1 MADEKSIVLKIETI
15 TDQSAMEAY
24 GETLNKVLGSYEKNI
39 EDIIDYNK
47 QIKKN
52 EEAIKAINKE
62 GKKQGELFVT
72 QIAEIRR
79 LTAENGKLKQSK
91 AELIQITKNQEKINA
106 SMSGTMQ
113 NQSQILGKLRMAWQK
128 MTDEQKKANPEML
141 KTIQQLDQHLKDS
154 DAEIG
159 NFQRNVGNYKS
170 AIDGLIEKFPILGG
184 SISKVFGKVGVVG
197 IALGVVNS
205 FWKELKTTQDVGD
218 ALAIQQQ
225 AWTGVW
231 QRFVRMIASA
241 DFSNFIQQLTDA
253 YDASKKLAEV
263 RDEMFEKENSIRLLK
278 AKQAKEEQ
286 LLLMA
291 MQNQTKTD
299 QERIKAGNKYAE
311 LVMKNAKLVEQAY
324 IGLAEAE
331 LDNLAKVTGAD
342 KEALRSYIENYADPK
357 MAAKRK
363 ELKQYEA
370 LLAEEEALKA
380 KNALLNT
387 WTDENGVKIEVK
399 GANAL
404 TEAEKA
410 RLTQIR
416 SLLANTS
423 EDVKKFA
430 EIIRAY
436 GKSADDAISTF
447 VSAMERAYSAESNAL
462 ASSKRAM
469 NTVNSLT
476 EQINND
482 RLREAERIEKEIT
495 EIQKKEWKE
504 AEDAL
509 KEHLEN
515 MRREFG
521 KENNGIF
528 QWFKDIAAETE
539 AELQKWASETAP
551 MAENPISK
559 WANMSPED
567 KKKLA
572 SQALDGAK
580 QIFDSIAN
588 LSKEATQRRLN
599 DELEAIDREA
609 ESEKAILEGK
619 LEKGIISQ
627 KEYEKKLAELDEET
641 AARKEEA
648 NKEAFEK
655 QKRWNIA
662 QAWMNAALAITK
674 LFTESTAVNPATWV
688 ALGITAATTAAEIAT
703 IASQKYARGG
713 ELHGASHA
721 QGGIKGFVGNQHIEA
736 EGGEIIINK
745 RSSAKHRNLL
755 SLINSDNGW
764 GDDFAKARGG
774 SGRFF
779 ARGGVIGGYD
789 FNTRPLPDSSGGLAK
804 VVQQQTANINSA
816 IDAINKRIDNLRVF
830 VTVNDIEAKYNEK
843 KVHLSRAAL

>member
-15 TDQSAMEAY
+15 TDQSVMEAY
-24 GETLNKVLGSYEKNI
+24 GKTLNDVLGSYEENI
-39 EDIIDYNK
+39 ALITDYNK
-47 QIKKN
+47 QIKAN
-52 EEAIKAINKE
+52 EEQIKAINKE
-62 GKKQGELFVT
+62 GERWGKLSAKQT
-72 QIAEIRR
+72 ATIQA
-79 LTAENGKLKQSK
+79 LTAENGKLKQAKS
-91 AELIQITKNQEKINA
+91 ELIQVTKNQEKIDT

-113 NQSQILGKLRMAWQK
+113 NQSQILGKLRMAWR
-128 MTDEQKKANPEML
+128 MMSDEQKKANPEML
-141 KTIQQLDQHLKDS
+141 ATIQQLDQHLKDS
-154 DAEIG
+154 DANIG

-170 AIDGLIEKFPILGG
+170 ALDGLTERFPMFVGA
-184 SISKVFGKVGVVG
+184 ISKVFGKAGVVG

-205 FWKELKTTQDVGD
+205 FWRELKTTQDVGD

-278 AKQAKEEQ
+278 AKQSKEEQ

-291 MQNQTKTD
+291 MRDQTKTER
-299 QERIKAGNKYAE
+299 ERIEAGTKYAA
-311 LVMKNAKLVEQAY
+311 LVQKNAELQKQMYME
-324 IGLAEAE
+324 LAEAE
-331 LDNLAKVTGAD
+331 LDNIAKVTGAD

-357 MAAKRK
+357 MAAKRE
-363 ELKQYEA
+363 ELKQYEE
-370 LLAEEEALKA
+370 LLAEEEAIKA
-380 KNALLNT
+380 KE
-387 WTDENGVKIEVK
+387 TDGWIDLDGREHK
-399 GANAL
+399 GRKL
-404 TEAEKA
+404 SESEQA

-416 SLLANTS
+416 SLIANTS

-430 EIIRAY
+430 EITKAY
-436 GKSADDAISTF
+436 GKSSDDMITSF
-447 VSAMERAYSAESNAL
+447 VSAMERAYSAEANAL
-462 ASSKRAM
+462 ASSQRAM
-469 NTVNSLT
+469 TTVNSLT
-476 EQINND
+476 EQINKD
-482 RLREAERIEKEIT
+482 RASATLTIEAAITASQKAEWKLREEEH
-495 EIQKKEWKE
+495 
-504 AEDAL
+504 
-509 KEHLEN
+509 KEHLKKVKE
-515 MRREFG
+515 EF
-521 KENNGIF
+521 KEQMSSFDEFIE
-528 QWFKDIAAETE
+528 DIIEIE
-539 AELQKWASETAP
+539 P
-551 MAENPISK
+551 MAMSK
-559 WANMSPED
+559 IARKLGMSDED
-567 KKKLA
+567 WKNLK

-588 LSKEATQRRLN
+588 LSKEATQRRLD

-627 KEYEKKLAELDEET
+627 KEYEKKLAELDKET

-655 QKRWNIA
+655 QKKWNIA
-662 QAWMNAALAITK
+662 NALMNMALAITNIWATNK
-674 LFTESTAVNPATWV
+674 GGTIARAIETAVAVTSGL
-688 ALGITAATTAAEIAT
+688 AQIA
-703 IASQKYARGG
+703 IISAQKYARGG
-713 ELHGASHA
+713 ELRGPSHA

-736 EGGEIIINK
+736 EGGEVIINK

-764 GDDFAKARGG
+764 GDDFANARGG

-789 FNTRPLPDSSGGLAK
+789 FSTRPLPDSGGGLAK

-843 KVHLSRAAL
+843 RVHLSRAVL

>member
-15 TDQSAMEAY
+15 TDQAVMEAY
-24 GETLNKVLGSYEKNI
+24 GKTLNDVLGSYEENI
-39 EDIIDYNK
+39 ALITDYNK
-47 QIKKN
+47 QIKAN
-52 EEAIKAINKE
+52 EERIKAINKE
-62 GKKQGELFVT
+62 GECWGKLSAKQT
-72 QIAEIRR
+72 ATIQA
-79 LTAENGKLKQSK
+79 LTAENGKLKQAKS
-91 AELIQITKNQEKINA
+91 ELIQVTKNQEKIDT

-113 NQSQILGKLRMAWQK
+113 NQSQILGKLRMAWRM

-154 DAEIG
+154 DANIG

-170 AIDGLIEKFPILGG
+170 ALDGLIAKFPMLGG
-184 SISKVFGKVGVVG
+184 SISKVFGKAGVVG

-241 DFSNFIQQLTDA
+241 DFSNFIQQLKDA

-278 AKQAKEEQ
+278 AKQSKEEQ

-291 MQNQTKTD
+291 MRDQTKTD
-299 QERIKAGNKYAE
+299 RERIEAGTKYAA
-311 LVMKNAKLVEQAY
+311 LVQKNAELQKQAY
-324 IGLAEAE
+324 MELAEAE

-363 ELKQYEA
+363 ELQQYEA

-380 KNALLNT
+380 KE
-387 WTDENGVKIEVK
+387 TDGWIDLDGREHGGRKLSES
-399 GANAL
+399 
-404 TEAEKA
+404 EQA

-416 SLLANTS
+416 SLLATTS

-430 EIIRAY
+430 EITRAY

-462 ASSKRAM
+462 ASSQRAM
-469 NTVNSLT
+469 TTVNSLT

-515 MRREFG
+515 MRREFA
-521 KENNGIF
+521 KDNNGIF
-528 QWFKDIAAETE
+528 QWFKEQAAEAE

-551 MAENPISK
+551 MAENPVSK

-580 QIFDSIAN
+580 QIYDSIAN

-655 QKRWNIA
+655 NKKWNIA
-662 QAWMNAALAITK
+662 QALMNAALAITK
-674 LFTESTAVNPATWV
+674 VFASSAPPASFIM
-688 ALGITAATTAAEIAT
+688 AAITAATTAAEIAT

-789 FNTRPLPDSSGGLAK
+789 FNTRPLPDSGGGLAK

-816 IDAINKRIDNLRVF
+816 IDAINRRIDNLRVF

-843 KVHLSRAAL
+843 RVHLSRAAL

>member
-1 MADEKSIVLKIETI
+1 
-15 TDQSAMEAY
+15 MEAY
-24 GETLNKVLGSYEKNI
+24 GKTLNDVLGSYEDNI
-39 EDIIDYNK
+39 ALITDYNK

-52 EEAIKAINKE
+52 EELIKAINKE
-62 GKKQGELFVT
+62 GESWGKLSAKQT
-72 QIAEIRR
+72 ATIQA
-79 LTAENGKLKQSK
+79 LTAENGKLKQAKS
-91 AELIQITKNQEKINA
+91 ELIQVTKNQEKIDT

-113 NQSQILGKLRMAWQK
+113 NQSQILGKLRMAWRM

-154 DAEIG
+154 DANIG

-170 AIDGLIEKFPILGG
+170 ALDGLTEKFPMLGG
-184 SISKVFGKVGVVG
+184 SISKVFGKAGVVG
-197 IALGVVNS
+197 IALGVVNG

-278 AKQAKEEQ
+278 AKQSKEEQ

-291 MQNQTKTD
+291 MRDQTKTD
-299 QERIKAGNKYAE
+299 RERIEAGTKYAA
-311 LVMKNAKLVEQAY
+311 LVQKNAELQKQAY
-324 IGLAEAE
+324 MELADAE
-331 LDNLAKVTGAD
+331 LNNLSKQTGIE

-357 MAAKRK
+357 MTAARK
-363 ELKQYEA
+363 EAEAYGEA
-370 LLAEEEALKA
+370 LANKEAADRQYSKTSGRAAQIWLETSNKYQLAIDNVSQEAKDLYAIMQAYGLSTDAMVSSFVSAWEKA
-380 KNALLNT
+380 LGA
-387 WTDENGVKIEVK
+387 E
-399 GANAL
+399 ANAL
-404 TEAEKA
+404 
-410 RLTQIR
+410 Q
-416 SLLANTS
+416 
-423 EDVKKFA
+423 
-430 EIIRAY
+430 
-436 GKSADDAISTF
+436 SAQ
-447 VSAMERAYSAESNAL
+447 
-462 ASSKRAM
+462 RAM
-469 NTVNSLT
+469 TTVNSLR

-482 RLREAERIEKEIT
+482 AERETERSTKAIEQVTIEIEKQIT
-495 EIQKKEWKE
+495 AGLKAEWKE
-504 AEDAL
+504 QEDAH
-509 KEHLEN
+509 KEHLAK
-515 MRREFG
+515 MKREL
-521 KENNGIF
+521 EQDNAEIF
-528 QWFKDIAAETE
+528 QFFDEMLAESEKELSGVEKIAESPFARK
-539 AELQKWASETAP
+539 LG
-551 MAENPISK
+551 ISD
-559 WANMSPED
+559 EQF
-567 KKKLA
+567 KKLKD
-572 SQALDGAK
+572 QALDGAK

-627 KEYEKKLAELDEET
+627 KEYEKKLAELDKET

-674 LFTESTAVNPATWV
+674 LFTEGTAMNPATWV

-789 FNTRPLPDSSGGLAK
+789 FNTRPLPDSGGGLAK

-843 KVHLSRAAL
+843 RVHLSRAAL

>member
-1 MADEKSIVLKIETI
+1 M
-15 TDQSAMEAY
+15 
-24 GETLNKVLGSYEKNI
+24 
-39 EDIIDYNK
+39 
-47 QIKKN
+47 
-52 EEAIKAINKE
+52 
-62 GKKQGELFVT
+62 
-72 QIAEIRR
+72 
-79 LTAENGKLKQSK
+79 
-91 AELIQITKNQEKINA
+91 
-106 SMSGTMQ
+106 
-113 NQSQILGKLRMAWQK
+113 

-141 KTIQQLDQHLKDS
+141 KTIQQLDKHLKDS
-154 DAEIG
+154 DANIG

-170 AIDGLIEKFPILGG
+170 ALDGLIEKFPILGG

-278 AKQAKEEQ
+278 AKQSKEEQ

-291 MQNQTKTD
+291 MRDQTKTD
-299 QERIKAGNKYAE
+299 RERIEAGTKYAA
-311 LVMKNAKLVEQAY
+311 LVQKNAELQKQAY
-324 IGLAEAE
+324 MELAEAE

-370 LLAEEEALKA
+370 LLAEEA
-380 KNALLNT
+380 
-387 WTDENGVKIEVK
+387 
-399 GANAL
+399 AL
-404 TEAEKA
+404 TEEKYTTEVDPRRGTVFKKKVELTESEQA

-416 SLLANTS
+416 SLLATTS

-430 EIIRAY
+430 EITRAY

-462 ASSKRAM
+462 ASSQRAM
-469 NTVNSLT
+469 TTVNSLT

-515 MRREFG
+515 MRREFA
-521 KENNGIF
+521 KDNNGIF
-528 QWFKDIAAETE
+528 QWFKEQAAEAE

-551 MAENPISK
+551 MAENPVSK

-580 QIFDSIAN
+580 QIYDSIAN

-655 QKRWNIA
+655 QKRWNIG
-662 QAWMNAALAITK
+662 QALMNAALAITNVWAQHAGMPIVAGI
-674 LFTESTAVNPATWV
+674 LTA
-688 ALGITAATTAAEIAT
+688 ITAATTAAEIAV

-764 GDDFAKARGG
+764 GDDFAKVRGG

-779 ARGGVIGGYD
+779 ARGGVLGGYD
-789 FNTRPLPDSSGGLAK
+789 FSTRPLPDSGGGLAK

-843 KVHLSRAAL
+843 RVHLSRAAL

>member
-15 TDQSAMEAY
+15 TDQSVMEAY
-24 GETLNKVLGSYEKNI
+24 GKTLNDVLGSYEENI
-39 EDIIDYNK
+39 ALITDYNK
-47 QIKKN
+47 QIKAN
-52 EEAIKAINKE
+52 EEQIKAINKE
-62 GKKQGELFVT
+62 GERWGKLSAKQT
-72 QIAEIRR
+72 ATIQA
-79 LTAENGKLKQSK
+79 LTAENGKLKQAKS
-91 AELIQITKNQEKINA
+91 ELIQVTKNQEKIDT

-113 NQSQILGKLRMAWQK
+113 NQSQILGKLRMAWR
-128 MTDEQKKANPEML
+128 MMSDEQKKANPEML
-141 KTIQQLDQHLKDS
+141 ATIQQLDQHLKDS
-154 DAEIG
+154 DANIG

-170 AIDGLIEKFPILGG
+170 ALDGLTERFPMFVGA
-184 SISKVFGKVGVVG
+184 ISKVFGKAGVVG

-205 FWKELKTTQDVGD
+205 FWRELKTTQDVGD

-278 AKQAKEEQ
+278 AKQSKEEQ

-291 MQNQTKTD
+291 MRDQTKTER
-299 QERIKAGNKYAE
+299 ERIEAGTKYAA
-311 LVMKNAKLVEQAY
+311 LVQKNAELQKQMYME
-324 IGLAEAE
+324 LAEAE
-331 LDNLAKVTGAD
+331 LDNIAKVTGAD

-357 MAAKRK
+357 MAAKRE
-363 ELKQYEA
+363 ELKQYEE
-370 LLAEEEALKA
+370 LLAEEEAIKA
-380 KNALLNT
+380 KE
-387 WTDENGVKIEVK
+387 TDGWIDLDGREHK
-399 GANAL
+399 GRKL
-404 TEAEKA
+404 SESEQA

-416 SLLANTS
+416 SLIANTS
-423 EDVKKFA
+423 DDVKKFA
-430 EIIRAY
+430 EITKAY
-436 GKSADDAISTF
+436 GKSSDDMITSF
-447 VSAMERAYSAESNAL
+447 VSAMERAYSAEANAL
-462 ASSKRAM
+462 ASSQRAM
-469 NTVNSLT
+469 TTVNSLT
-476 EQINND
+476 EQINKD
-482 RLREAERIEKEIT
+482 RASATLTIEAAITASQKAEWKLREEEH
-495 EIQKKEWKE
+495 
-504 AEDAL
+504 
-509 KEHLEN
+509 KEHLKKVKE
-515 MRREFG
+515 EF
-521 KENNGIF
+521 KEQMSSFDEFIE
-528 QWFKDIAAETE
+528 DIIEIE
-539 AELQKWASETAP
+539 P
-551 MAENPISK
+551 MAMSK
-559 WANMSPED
+559 IARKLGMSDED
-567 KKKLA
+567 WKNLK

-588 LSKEATQRRLN
+588 LSKEATQRRLD

-627 KEYEKKLAELDEET
+627 KEYEKKLAELDKET

-655 QKRWNIA
+655 QKKWNIA
-662 QAWMNAALAITK
+662 NALMNMALAITNIWATNK
-674 LFTESTAVNPATWV
+674 GGTIARAIETAVAVTSGL
-688 ALGITAATTAAEIAT
+688 AQIA
-703 IASQKYARGG
+703 IISAQKYARGG
-713 ELHGASHA
+713 ELRGPSHA

-736 EGGEIIINK
+736 EGGEVIINK

-764 GDDFAKARGG
+764 GDDFANARGG

-789 FNTRPLPDSSGGLAK
+789 FSTRPLPDSGGGLAK

-843 KVHLSRAAL
+843 RVHLSRAVL